1 MAVWYKKHLDKFLQ
15 FLLKVKQEL
24 TPSNRT
30 IRKVKIFCYKILAM
44 AGVLLLAYTYGTFN
58 PNSIVTKKIIKK
70 EDERMVEMAKSFGL
84 HEPEFDFDG
93 PKTFVVAMN
102 RCIDYLNWTLPTDQ
116 RIHRDILVAM
126 AIIESDYGRS
136 RFATEG
142 NALFGVR
149 TWSLD
154 EVPHMKPAAIPNAK
168 FGVKKYETK
177 CQSVSDVIAIINRH
191 PAYKDFRAER
201 DQNKYEPNITKMV
214 FGLSAWSTNE
224 QYPQI
229 ILRKIEELTN
239 Q

>member
-1 MAVWYKKHLDKFLQ
+1 MTVWYKKQLNKFLQ

-102 RCIDYLNWTLPTDQ
+102 RCIDYINWTLPTDR
-116 RIHRDILVAM
+116 RIPRDILVAM

-177 CQSVSDVIAIINRH
+177 CQSVADVIAIINRH
-191 PAYKDFRAER
+191 PAYKEFRAER

-224 QYPQI
+224 EYPRI

-239 Q
+239 K

>member
-30 IRKVKIFCYKILAM
+30 IRKVKIFCCKILAM

-102 RCIDYLNWTLPTDQ
+102 RCIDYINWTLPTDQ
-116 RIHRDILVAM
+116 RIPRDILVAM

-168 FGVKKYETK
+168 FDVKKYETK
-177 CQSVSDVIAIINRH
+177 CQSVADVIAIINRH
-191 PAYKDFRAER
+191 PAYKEFRAER
-201 DQNKYEPNITKMV
+201 DQSKYEPNITKMV

-224 QYPQI
+224 EYPQI

-239 Q
+239 K